1 MGGSIQPPIDIYR
14 HRGIRGC
21 AKVIADSE
29 YHSPRPASTF
39 TFRRTQMAKG
49 QMRSNREQKKPKK
62 DKTKPA
68 VPALPFGGAQGK
80 SSIPTPIKK

>member
-1 MGGSIQPPIDIYR
+1 MSNFQSDIRQQAGYALR
-14 HRGIRGC
+14 RLG
-21 AKVIADSE
+21 VPFS
-29 YHSPRPASTF
+29 Y

-68 VPALPFGGAQGK
+68 TPALPFGGAQGK
-80 SSIPTPIKK
+80 SSIPTPVKK

>member
-1 MGGSIQPPIDIYR
+1 MYHLSQPANTYIVR
-14 HRGIRGC
+14 R
-21 AKVIADSE
+21 SE
-29 YHSPRPASTF
+29 
-39 TFRRTQMAKG
+39 MAKG

-80 SSIPTPIKK
+80 SSIPTPVKK